1 MAATTIKSNTERLH
15 PFPLVS
21 AIAFAVLLDVVLVMC
36 PATLVSKMVV
46 FLGLPGILLGVL
58 LGLVING
65 WCSVVLTSVV
75 SISLNT
81 VLYYYF
87 FRLTAKAWNEL
98 WES

>member
-1 MAATTIKSNTERLH
+1 MAFTAIKLSTGRLH
-15 PFPLVS
+15 SFPLAS
-21 AIAFAVLLDVVLVMC
+21 AIVFAALLDVVLVMC
-36 PATLVSKMVV
+36 PATLLSKMAV

-58 LGLVING
+58 LLFVTNG
-65 WCSVVLTSVV
+65 WCSVVLMSVV
-75 SISLNT
+75 SISLNA